1 MATTDELLAAIRA
14 GDAAQVSEL
23 LRTDPALASQR
34 PDGAASPLLLAIYY
48 GRPAV
53 VEAVRGSVV
62 APTIWEAAALGE
74 HERVAELLAE
84 QPALANTLSPDGF
97 PPLGLA
103 AFMGRQEV
111 VELLLAHGAEVNV
124 ASHNAQRVM
133 PLHGAVAGQHLL
145 VANILLEHGAEAN
158 ATQADAFTPLH
169 GAAQNGQLEMVQ
181 LLLRYGA
188 APSPRASDGQTPLD
202 LARAQQHQAVVELLE
217 QTPQVV

>member
-1 MATTDELLAAIRA
+1 MATIDELLAAIRA
-14 GDAAQVSEL
+14 GDAAQVREL
-23 LRTDPALASQR
+23 LAAVPELASQR
-34 PDGAASPLLLAIYY
+34 PDDAASPLLLSIYY

-62 APTIWEAAALGE
+62 ALTIFEAAALGE
-74 HERVAELLAE
+74 REQVAELLAE
-84 QPALANTLSPDGF
+84 QPALAIALSTDGF

-103 AFMGRQEV
+103 AFLGHTEV
-111 VELLLAHGAEVNV
+111 VELLLRHGAAVNL

-133 PLHGAVAGQHLL
+133 PLHSAVAGQHLL
-145 VANILLEHGAEAN
+145 IANILLEHGAEVN
-158 ATQADAFTPLH
+158 APQADAFTPLH

-188 APSPRASDGQTPLD
+188 APNAHTSDGKSPLD

-217 QTPQVV
+217 QAAQPF